1 MAYHKYF
8 ALAVAAV
15 IAGSFAPSIV
25 VDDSITTA
33 PNSIPATLE
42 AINRLTDDDYAR
54 VAGELGVE
62 IAAIKAV
69 SEIEAGKHHHGFVAV
84 GCPTLNF
91 SVNMFN
97 RNLKRRGITVSASQR
112 KREAAFLPLNRKKYG
127 SYGAAQHARLNSA
140 MAIDSVA
147 AITSCY
153 WGMFQ
158 IGGFNWKH
166 CGCSSPHEFARLM
179 SQSES
184 MQLELFAQFISRHG
198 AMLKHLKDRNW
209 YAFARIYN
217 GSKRAK
223 SYASRMANAYAR
235 YSKQQ

>member
-1 MAYHKYF
+1 MAYHKFLAF
-8 ALAVAAV
+8 AVSTV
-15 IAGSFAPSIV
+15 ISGSFAPSIA
-25 VDDSITTA
+25 VDDSLAVA
-33 PNSIPATLE
+33 PNSTSTTLE

-54 VAGELGVE
+54 VANELGVE

-69 SEIEAGKHHHGFVAV
+69 SEIEAGKNHHGFHAV

-91 SVNMFN
+91 SINMFN
-97 RNLKRRGITVSASQR
+97 RALKRRGIAVSSAQR
-112 KREAAFLPLNRKKYG
+112 RNSACFLPLNRKKYG
-127 SYGAAQHARLNSA
+127 SYGAAQHARLKSA

-158 IGGFNWKH
+158 IGGFNWDR
-166 CGCSSPHEFARLM
+166 CGCSSPQEFARIM
-179 SQSES
+179 SQSEA
-184 MQLELFAQFISRHG
+184 MQLELFAQFISRNG
-198 AMLKHLKDRNW
+198 MLKHLQNHNW

-235 YSKQQ
+235 YSKDK

>member
-1 MAYHKYF
+1 MAYPKLLTLSVC
-8 ALAVAAV
+8 AILLGAQAQTSDTDTLA
-15 IAGSFAPSIV
+15 
-25 VDDSITTA
+25 TA
-33 PNSIPATLE
+33 DKPAISLAE
-42 AINRLTDDDYAR
+42 INRLTDDDYAR
-54 VAGELGVE
+54 VADELGVE

-69 SEIEAGKHHHGFVAV
+69 SEIEAGKSHIGFVAV
-84 GCPTLNF
+84 GQPTLYF

-97 RNLKRRGITVSASQR
+97 RNLRKRGITVTAATR
-112 KREAAFLPLNRKKYG
+112 KKEAAFLPLNRKKYG
-127 SYGAAQHARLNSA
+127 SYGAAQHARLESA

-158 IGGFNWKH
+158 IGGFNWKR
-166 CGCSSPHEFARLM
+166 CGCASPQEFAQKM
-179 SQSES
+179 SQSEL
-184 MQLELFAQFISRHG
+184 MQLELFAQFISTG
-198 AMLKHLKDRNW
+198 NMLKHLQNKNW

-235 YSKQQ
+235 YSKKQK

>member
-33 PNSIPATLE
+33 HNSIPATLE

-112 KREAAFLPLNRKKYG
+112 KCEAAFLPLNRKK
-127 SYGAAQHARLNSA
+127 
-140 MAIDSVA
+140 
-147 AITSCY
+147 
-153 WGMFQ
+153 
-158 IGGFNWKH
+158 
-166 CGCSSPHEFARLM
+166 
-179 SQSES
+179 
-184 MQLELFAQFISRHG
+184 
-198 AMLKHLKDRNW
+198 
-209 YAFARIYN
+209 
-217 GSKRAK
+217 
-223 SYASRMANAYAR
+223 
-235 YSKQQ
+235 